1 VIVFSKTL
9 KEHLEHLTQLFAL
22 FQHLNITLKA
32 KKTYLKYSSISLLKQ
47 KIDSLDLIIAE
58 NKLKIIV
65 KLTFS
70 RILKDLKKYLDAID

>member
-1 VIVFSKTL
+1 MIVFSKTL